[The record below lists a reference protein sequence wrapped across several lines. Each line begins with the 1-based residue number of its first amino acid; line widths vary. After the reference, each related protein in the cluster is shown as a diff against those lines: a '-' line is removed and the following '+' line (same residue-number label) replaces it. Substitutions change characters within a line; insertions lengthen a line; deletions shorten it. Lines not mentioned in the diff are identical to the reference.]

1 MKFMLNEQELEEH
14 LTKEMVAPTE
24 AQPLRD
30 HTAYQKWN
38 QKDRSA
44 RYTLLSNLQNDL
56 IGQYDELPTCKALWE
71 QLKFSFGGTSTT
83 RLRSLV
89 IKFEEYTKDP
99 KHTMSEHL
107 RVMSNMIGKLRDA
120 GHALTDEQQVRAVIR
135 PLPASWANMKQIL
148 THSENI
154 KNFSDVSQHVILEA
168 ETRDADKALAYV
180 AQEGIG
186 DANKNLD
193 LYELEEVEPTL
204 PSPSEGGE
212 LVPHLVIAED
222 SISDPQPSRSIPDSG
237 STPQRPLGQQDS
249 QLRRARN
256 DMSSIVATKQ
266 WLSSTFEMKD
276 MGEANYVLGVK
287 IVRDR
292 PKRLFSLSQETY
304 IKKVIERF
312 RMHNSKP
319 IDTLMDKACTLTTDQ
334 CPKNDEEKNR
344 MSKVPYAAAVG
355 SMMYA
360 MLCTRPDICYAV
372 GMGADRDERRST
384 SGGAISWYSKKKSC
398 IALSTMESEYVA

>member
-44 RYTLLSNLQNDL
+44 RYTLLSSLQNDL

-135 PLPASWANMKQIL
+135 SLPASWANMKQIL

-168 ETRDADKALAYV
+168 ETRDADKTLTYV
-180 AQEGIG
+180 AQEGSRNANGKRGRQKSDFPSIG
-186 DANKNLD
+186 DASKNLD

-212 LVPHLVIAED
+212 LVPHPVVAED
-222 SISDPQPSRSIPDSG
+222 SVSDLQPSGSIPDSG
-237 STPQRPLGQQDS
+237 STPQGPLGQQDS
-249 QLRRARN
+249 QLRRAGN

-287 IVRDR
+287 IALGVTTHVDEVVAVHCDNTAALDFVKD
-292 PKRLFSLSQETY
+292 PKYHGKAKHIGLRYHFIRTLVAQGEVSMKHIPTG
-304 IKKVIERF
+304 
-312 RMHNSKP
+312 RMVADPLTKP
-319 IDTLMDKACTLTTDQ
+319 IARDVFLSHI
-334 CPKNDEEKNR
+334 R
-344 MSKVPYAAAVG
+344 
-355 SMMYA
+355 SMG
-360 MLCTRPDICYAV
+360 L
-372 GMGADRDERRST
+372 RRF
-384 SGGAISWYSKKKSC
+384 
-398 IALSTMESEYVA
+398 